1 MDPTDEPQPSIQ
13 AFGQD
18 LRVLFADFREINP
31 LSLQDA
37 LGEPP
42 SASPSVDAADQQV
55 TCLPTRPPITNT
67 IITTTSSAYVPPLP
81 LPPRAASTPAWARS
95 RTILVPL

>member
-1 MDPTDEPQPSIQ
+1 MTPTDELRSFIQ

-18 LRVLFADFREINP
+18 LRALFADFQEINP

-55 TCLPTRPPITNT
+55 TYLPPRPPTTIT
-67 IITTTSSAYVPPLP
+67 IITTTSSTSIPPLP
-81 LPPRAASTPAWARS
+81 LPPEQQAHQHGHDLGA
-95 RTILVPL
+95 LVPL